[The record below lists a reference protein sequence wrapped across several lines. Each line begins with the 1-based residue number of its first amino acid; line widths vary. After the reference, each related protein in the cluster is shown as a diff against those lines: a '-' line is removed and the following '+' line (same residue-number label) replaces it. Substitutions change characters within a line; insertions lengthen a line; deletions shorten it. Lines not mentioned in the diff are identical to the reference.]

1 MLCTTGGKL
10 PGQGRVRLLQ
20 RSIVHA
26 ETDQI
31 LGFTLLCTEAQE
43 LINLVAMDTEITFRQ
58 LTDWIYTHPSM
69 TEAFNYFDYFGSS
82 LI

>member
-20 RSIVHA
+20 RPIVHA

-43 LINLVAMDTEITFRQ
+43 LINLVALAMDTGVTFRQ
-58 LTDWIYTHPSM
+58 LTDRIYTHPSM
-69 TEAFNYFDYFGSS
+69 TEAFNYFDYFG
-82 LI
+82 